1 MTKYIVKL
9 NGGLCNTIKA
19 IISYFR
25 LCDNETIVVYNNKD
39 KYKSLANTNN
49 GIFPG
54 SLKKLFQNV
63 EEKKVFPE
71 NSEIVKTWRIKTFK
85 KDNLSDDIYYSYKDK
100 YSNEYGDIDFMYDKI
115 PNNMKI
121 NIIENLKK
129 IKIKKDI
136 LDKVNKLSS
145 KFNDKTI
152 SVQINPIRIY
162 TALKNNPNFSSEEM
176 EKFMR
181 KKNSFIYDVVN
192 EMKKYDDSFNF
203 YLSISYKPLID
214 IFFNEFTKERIIYF
228 ENEQNR
234 EWYSDMVD
242 LLLLSKNKIIIGTTL
257 STFCEVAWFYSG
269 CKSQVKL
276 IGNYNFIPKKLYI
289 KKKLL

>member
-1 MTKYIVKL
+1 M
-9 NGGLCNTIKA
+9 
-19 IISYFR
+19 
-25 LCDNETIVVYNNKD
+25 
-39 KYKSLANTNN
+39 
-49 GIFPG
+49 
-54 SLKKLFQNV
+54 
-63 EEKKVFPE
+63 
-71 NSEIVKTWRIKTFK
+71 NSV
-85 KDNLSDDIYYSYKDK
+85 
-100 YSNEYGDIDFMYDKI
+100 
-115 PNNMKI
+115 
-121 NIIENLKK
+121 
-129 IKIKKDI
+129 
-136 LDKVNKLSS
+136 DKVNKLSS

-234 EWYSDMVD
+234 EWYYDII
-242 LLLLSKNKIIIGTTL
+242 SKKQ
-257 STFCEVAWFYSG
+257 SE
-269 CKSQVKL
+269 
-276 IGNYNFIPKKLYI
+276 
-289 KKKLL
+289 